1 MLKWITW
8 HYWKLSNAT
17 ITAEGWERG
26 LQKPFSSRLHRQQR
40 VCGRKCISDCALMDK
55 DVKATAA
62 RTKHLTPAALSERLI
77 KDCKTCTYENVAS
90 SCFFYVYVVVN
101 SSLKMLFSH
110 IGCVNG
116 DVYLC
121 SGFWNEKNV
130 GLVVWFQFE
139 GMFGLPSGSHYCPAL
154 FYIYKCVHFREGFQ
168 NVKIFSTKMLWV
180 WTKG

>member
-1 MLKWITW
+1 MPQLRLRDESGVCKSLLAVDYIDNRECVEGNAFLIVLWWTKMSKQQLRGQSISHLPRFQKDWLKIVK
-8 HYWKLSNAT
+8 HAVR
-17 ITAEGWERG
+17 E
-26 LQKPFSSRLHRQQR
+26 
-40 VCGRKCISDCALMDK
+40 CGFVM
-55 DVKATAA
+55 
-62 RTKHLTPAALSERLI
+62 
-77 KDCKTCTYENVAS
+77 
-90 SCFFYVYVVVN
+90 FFYVYVVVN

-130 GLVVWFQFE
+130 GPVVWFQFE